1 MIAECLSHGMGS
13 QVIKAEVYPGFMY
26 YPVSILTAFGFV
38 PYPGAGY
45 KVFIILLILAVGF
58 FSLLLLVFFLEGIIA
73 DK

>member
-1 MIAECLSHGMGS
+1 MGS

-26 YPVSILTAFGFV
+26 YPVSILTAYGFV

-58 FSLLLLVFFLEGIIA
+58 YSLAQLCVYGEELFLPVP
-73 DK
+73 